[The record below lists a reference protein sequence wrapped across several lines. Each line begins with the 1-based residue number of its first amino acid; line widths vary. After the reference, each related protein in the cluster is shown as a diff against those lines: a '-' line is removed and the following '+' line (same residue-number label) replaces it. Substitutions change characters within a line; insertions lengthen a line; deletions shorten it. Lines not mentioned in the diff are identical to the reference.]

1 MGSRFR
7 FLVLA
12 IAIPLL
18 IATAPV
24 VAQQPATPTPASQAV
39 AADVQL
45 APVVIDGE
53 RLFFVRGVSALPADR
68 RAREIEGRIRAAA
81 ADPNIAPASL
91 TIDEQQ
97 DVSWIM
103 AGRQRIMGVVDEDG
117 ALEQIGRPLLAQ
129 AYLARIRTAIDGYR
143 AARVPQLL
151 WRHGAYAVGATLLLI
166 AAAFGGRR
174 IVGWMRT
181 AVEARYQSRVRDV
194 QIQAFQIVRAKQIW
208 ALVGGL
214 LNLGWALAVIVIL
227 YVYLRYVLGLFPWT
241 LGLSTG
247 LLEITVGPLETLA
260 TGFIRE
266 VPNLVFL
273 LVLALVMRFILKF
286 VRFFFQSVSQGA
298 VKLQNFDA
306 EWAPHTYRLVRTLL
320 IALAVI
326 VAYPYVP
333 GSESEAFKGVSL
345 FIGVIFSLGS
355 SSLIGNVIAG
365 YSMIYRRAFKIG
377 DRVKVGDHVGE
388 VVSTRLLVTH
398 LRTPK
403 NEVVVVP
410 NSTILGSEIVNY
422 SSMAEDGGLILHT
435 TVSINYA
442 TPWRQVEAMLIEAA
456 ARTPGLLREP
466 PPFVLQ
472 QTLGDFA
479 VTYELN
485 AHCRTPG
492 LMPRLYADMHRQ
504 ILDVFNEYGVQI
516 MTPAYEGDPA
526 EPKVVPKSE
535 WFPAPA
541 KKDQR

>member
-1 MGSRFR
+1 
-7 FLVLA
+7 
-12 IAIPLL
+12 
-18 IATAPV
+18 
-24 VAQQPATPTPASQAV
+24 
-39 AADVQL
+39 
-45 APVVIDGE
+45 
-53 RLFFVRGVSALPADR
+53 
-68 RAREIEGRIRAAA
+68 
-81 ADPNIAPASL
+81 
-91 TIDEQQ
+91 
-97 DVSWIM
+97 
-103 AGRQRIMGVVDEDG
+103 
-117 ALEQIGRPLLAQ
+117 
-129 AYLARIRTAIDGYR
+129 
-143 AARVPQLL
+143 
-151 WRHGAYAVGATLLLI
+151 
-166 AAAFGGRR
+166 
-174 IVGWMRT
+174 
-181 AVEARYQSRVRDV
+181 V
-194 QIQAFQIVRAKQIW
+194 QIQAFQVVRAKQIW

-214 LNLGWALAVIVIL
+214 LNLAWALAVIVIL
-227 YVYLRYVLGLFPWT
+227 FAYLRYVFGLFPWT
-241 LGLSTG
+241 RGLSIG

-260 TGFIRE
+260 TGFIQE

-273 LVLALVMRFILKF
+273 VVLVFVTRFILKF
-286 VRFFFQSVSQGA
+286 VRFFFQSIAEGA
-298 VKLQNFDA
+298 VKLHNFDS
-306 EWAPHTYRLVRTLL
+306 EWAPHTYRLIRTLV

-377 DRVKVGDHVGE
+377 DRIKVGDHLGE

-398 LRTPK
+398 IRTPK

-422 SSMAEDGGLILHT
+422 SSMAEGGGLILHT
-435 TVSINYA
+435 TVSINYS
-442 TPWRQVEAMLIEAA
+442 TPWRQVEAMLLEAA

-466 PPFVLQ
+466 APFVLQ
-472 QTLGDFA
+472 KTLGDFA

-485 AHCRTPG
+485 AYCRTPG
-492 LMPRLYADMHRQ
+492 LMPRLYADMHRH

-535 WFPAPA
+535 WYPAPA